1 MCLSDCK
8 AGYDDISQTYQNFS
22 MMTKREKQ
30 DDTLRRLEEYF
41 KNTPKEIIDRDI
53 AKIDAMNFP
62 GPTAKE
68 YFLNFNKYY
77 FGIPNEEWNEL
88 EKGKDRA

>member
-1 MCLSDCK
+1 
-8 AGYDDISQTYQNFS
+8 
-22 MMTKREKQ
+22 MTKREKQ

-53 AKIDAMNFP
+53 AKIDAMKVE

-77 FGIPNEEWNEL
+77 FGISDEEWEEL
-88 EKGKDRA
+88 KEERDRA